1 MRNFRTH
8 SGDRVPCGLLR
19 KKGDLAAFRHRF
31 SGNTAML
38 LDIHTFVIV
47 CRLYVALKAL
57 WPSVGGGISWGVMR
71 TGADAH
77 SLHKENK
84 YHTPSTMKKNTNGTS
99 AMLALACAA
108 LFASTNANATLAYN
122 DGDLILGFR
131 ATGGTGASTDY
142 LVNLGSDSSFLTGSS
157 QLTLNVGNI
166 STDLISI
173 FGAGWK
179 TRSDLFWSV
188 SGVQKFAGNTLPN
201 NSMFATNAETSI
213 GALGTQN
220 SAAWNRAS
228 SFSSGAPALKIQS
241 MSNKFAF
248 GTTGA
253 VSGTDQIES
262 TNSAFA
268 LIQPTSQSNSFASFM
283 PSLAS
288 ASSYG
293 YFVGSTPGIEGNFG
307 AGTAGTVLDLY
318 SLTPGAGAS
327 SFIGNFSIN
336 DSAQVT
342 YTPTGVPEPTSIA
355 ILGAGA
361 AMLGMVRRRRT
372 A

>member
-1 MRNFRTH
+1 
-8 SGDRVPCGLLR
+8 
-19 KKGDLAAFRHRF
+19 
-31 SGNTAML
+31 
-38 LDIHTFVIV
+38 
-47 CRLYVALKAL
+47 
-57 WPSVGGGISWGVMR
+57 
-71 TGADAH
+71 
-77 SLHKENK
+77 
-84 YHTPSTMKKNTNGTS
+84 MKKNTNGTS

-166 STDLISI
+166 AADLSSI

-201 NSMFATNAETSI
+201 NSMFATNAETTI

-220 SAAWNRAS
+220 STAWPRVS
-228 SFSSGAPALKIQS
+228 SFGAGTPALKIQS
-241 MSNKFAF
+241 MATKFTL

-253 VSGTDQIES
+253 ISGTDQIES

-268 LIQPTSQSNSFASFM
+268 LIQPTSQTNSFASFM
-283 PSLAS
+283 PNGINTTGAS
-288 ASSYG
+288 AYG
-293 YFVGSTPGIEGNFG
+293 YFNGTTGIEGNFG
-307 AGTAGTVLDLY
+307 SGTAGTVLDLY
-318 SLTPGAGAS
+318 SLTPGSGAS